1 METKELKKQG
11 EVQEASLAE
20 QTKEE
25 PQPQTAAPTSTQAV
39 TQIEAQTETP
49 GNAEGQAQSE
59 GYQLTQRERLVARMR
74 NAKPQR
80 SWEDEEAFFKAINDD
95 YDEQEILQELYDEQA
110 HEHELA
116 LEAAVAA
123 AAHEGEVRGR
133 NLKIEEELRRI
144 RQPEHIHDLDN
155 SPMGATGRY
164 ADRPEL
170 GALNRVGYQSIW
182 ERGREVRIKN

>member
-1 METKELKKQG
+1 METKELRKQG
-11 EVQEASLAE
+11 EVQEASHAE

-25 PQPQTAAPTSTQAV
+25 PQPQAAAPVSTQAV
-39 TQIEAQTETP
+39 TQTEAQTEAP

-59 GYQLTQRERLVARMR
+59 EHQLTQRERLVARMR

-133 NLKIEEELRRI
+133 NLKIEEELRKI